1 MLKAENTSNNTGVM
15 ITGTYEDL
23 DLLYEALATLVDP
36 FSDEIEDS
44 PLYNTALHVLS
55 ICYDLRHAYT
65 GARELRL
72 ADNFVS
78 PEIMNMHSMIC
89 PQQNVEYA
97 FPTIWTEA
105 LFVVAAL
112 STFIER
118 RTRQLTKNCYI
129 FREKD
134 HFQLVFDKAIT
145 TVRCFQAVV
154 MEAFGKLVGDAAYIR
169 TAKLMVRSSGYVFER
184 FCSEYLNMLSV
195 KYLKFDAEKK
205 KKNLGIF
212 IKRVLE
218 QGDEYQEMKS
228 SITQYAR
235 MNNCSASD
243 VRLSDT
249 EFPEDIEW

>member
-23 DLLYEALATLVDP
+23 DLLYEALAILVDP
-36 FSDEIEDS
+36 FSDENEAS
-44 PLYNTALHVLS
+44 PLYATALHVMSL
-55 ICYDLRHAYT
+55 CYDIRHAYM

-72 ADNFVS
+72 ADNFMS

-105 LFVVAAL
+105 IFVVAAL

-118 RTRQLTKNCYI
+118 RTRLLTKNCYI

-134 HFQLVFDKAIT
+134 HFQIVFDKTIAT
-145 TVRCFQAVV
+145 ARCFQTVV
-154 MEAFGKLVGDAAYIR
+154 MEAFGKLVGDNAYIR
-169 TAKLMVRSSGYVFER
+169 TAKLMARSSEYVFAH

-195 KYLKFDAEKK
+195 KYLKFDPDKK

-218 QGDEYQEMKS
+218 QGEEYQEMKC
-228 SITQYAR
+228 SITQYAKL
-235 MNNCSASD
+235 NNCSASE

-249 EFPEDIEW
+249 EFPEEIEW